1 MEALSIQEILMMTKG
16 NVLRGENFED
26 KTVSGVCI
34 DSRKVQEGYL
44 YIPFIGQKVN
54 GHSFIKEVFEK
65 GAVASLVQKGENVD
79 CDFEGK
85 ILIEVEN
92 TKQALQN
99 IAKFYR
105 KRFSIPI
112 IGITGSV
119 GKTTTKDMIASVLS
133 ESLDVLK
140 TEGNHNGQIG
150 VPLTL
155 LNLNSHHEALVLEMG
170 VSEIGEM
177 DILSDIVDADFGVIT
192 NVGVSHIEN
201 FGNVE
206 TTRDEKIK
214 ILKREES
221 KYYLN
226 GDNPLLSKV
235 EKKNIVYFG
244 MNGQYPYRAEDI
256 TMNGETTNFTL
267 VTQAYRDSITIP
279 CLGVHNVYNALAAIA
294 VASDMGFHLEDI
306 KRGLKNYVGA
316 PMRQQIFR
324 LGSVTLIDDSYN
336 ASPDSVKSA
345 INVLRSLKSEGRN
358 ILIFADI
365 LELGDKSSQI
375 HFDLGKY
382 IALENINVLLTMG
395 EESKFLLNAVKQYS
409 KQGIEIRHF
418 DKIDDIY
425 NFIRE
430 NIIDGDKI
438 LVKGSRGMEMDRI
451 CNFIRE
457 NLGQRN

>member
-1 MEALSIQEILMMTKG
+1 MEPLSIQEILMMTKG
-16 NVLRGENFED
+16 NIIKGIDFED
-26 KTVSGVCI
+26 KVVKDVCI
-34 DSRKVQEGYL
+34 DSRKLSEGSL

-54 GHSFIKEVFEK
+54 GHSFIKDVFEK
-65 GAVASLVQKGENVD
+65 GAVASLVEKGEDVV
-79 CDFEGK
+79 CDSFQA

-92 TKQALQN
+92 TKEALQN

-133 ESLDVLK
+133 ESLNVLK
-140 TEGNHNGQIG
+140 TEGNYNGQIG

-155 LNLNSHHEALVLEMG
+155 LNLNSDYKALVLEMG

-177 DILSDIVDADFGVIT
+177 EVLSDIVDADFGVIT
-192 NVGVSHIEN
+192 NIGVSHIEN

-206 TTRDEKIK
+206 TTRYEKMK
-214 ILKREES
+214 ILKRDNG

-235 EKKNIVYFG
+235 EKENVVYFG

-256 TMNGETTNFTL
+256 TINGETTNFTL
-267 VTQAYRDSITIP
+267 ITQAYRDSITIP
-279 CLGVHNVYNALAAIA
+279 CLGVHNVYNALAAVA

-306 KRGLKNYVGA
+306 KRGLQNYVGA

-324 LGSVTLIDDSYN
+324 LGNITLIDDSYN

-382 IALENINVLLTMG
+382 IALEDINVLLTMG
-395 EESKFLLNAVKQYS
+395 EESKFLLNAVRQYS
-409 KQGIEIRHF
+409 KQEVEVRHF
-418 DKIDDIY
+418 NKIDEIY
-425 NFIRE
+425 TFIKE

-451 CNFIRE
+451 CRYIRE
-457 NLGQRN
+457 NFR

>member
-1 MEALSIQEILMMTKG
+1 MEPLSIQEILMMIKG
-16 NVLRGENFED
+16 SLLRDVSIED
-26 KTVSGVCI
+26 KIVTNVCI
-34 DSRKVQEGYL
+34 DSRKVSEGSL

-54 GHSFIKEVFEK
+54 GHSFINDVFKK
-65 GAVASLVQKGENVD
+65 GSIAALVQKGENFD
-79 CDFEGK
+79 CDFPQAV
-85 ILIEVEN
+85 LIEVEN
-92 TKQALQN
+92 TKEALQN
-99 IAKFYR
+99 LAKFYR
-105 KRFSIPI
+105 KKFSIPI

-119 GKTTTKDMIASVLS
+119 GKTTTKEMISSVLS
-133 ESLDVLK
+133 VSLNVLK
-140 TEGNHNGQIG
+140 TEGNYNGQIG

-155 LNLNSHHEALVLEMG
+155 LNLNSDHEALILEMG

-177 DILSDIVDADFGVIT
+177 DVLSDIVDADFGVIT

-214 ILKREES
+214 LLKRDS
-221 KYYLN
+221 GKYYLN

-235 EKKNIVYFG
+235 EKENIVYFG

-256 TMNGETTNFTL
+256 TMNGETTTFTL
-267 VTQAYRDSITIP
+267 VTQAYRDIITMP

-294 VASDMGFHLEDI
+294 VANDMGFHLEDI
-306 KRGLKNYVGA
+306 KRGLKNYVGV

-324 LGSVTLIDDSYN
+324 LGNITLIDDSYN

-345 INVLRSLKSEGRN
+345 INVLRSLKSDGRN

-382 IALENINVLLTMG
+382 IAFENINILLTMG
-395 EESKFLLNAVKQYS
+395 EESKFLLNAVRQYS
-409 KQGIEIRHF
+409 KQDVEVRHF
-418 DKIDDIY
+418 DQIDEIY
-425 NFIRE
+425 DFIKE
-430 NIIDGDKI
+430 NIIEGDKI
-438 LVKGSRGMEMDRI
+438 LVKGSRGMQMDRI
-451 CNFIRE
+451 CEFIKENFK
-457 NLGQRN
+457 